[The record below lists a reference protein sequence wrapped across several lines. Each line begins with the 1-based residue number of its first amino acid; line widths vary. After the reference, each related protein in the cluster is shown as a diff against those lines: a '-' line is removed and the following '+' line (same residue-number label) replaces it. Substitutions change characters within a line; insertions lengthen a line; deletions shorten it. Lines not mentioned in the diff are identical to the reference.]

1 MLTGLI
7 FAACLVVICLFV
19 VFIRSR
25 MAPTYSVAVNEIP
38 EVVSQLQRSAGHGHF
53 AVLMFVPPSSTDGE
67 SVNLQYSTENGIA
80 GLDWILIGAPNIADK
95 AKVIETASKFGYRL
109 EEREMNEVPYLR
121 MTGSGISELG
131 LKIITDLYKIDP
143 NTRLDMI
150 TEGFKWES
158 PVYRSRK

>member
-1 MLTGLI
+1 
-7 FAACLVVICLFV
+7 
-19 VFIRSR
+19 
-25 MAPTYSVAVNEIP
+25 MAPTYSVAANEIP

-53 AVLMFVPPSSTDGE
+53 AVLMFVPPGSTDGE

-95 AKVIETASKFGYRL
+95 EKVIETAAKLGYRL

-143 NTRLDMI
+143 NTKLAMI
-150 TEGFKWES
+150 TEGFKWEL
-158 PVYRSRK
+158 PVSSSRK